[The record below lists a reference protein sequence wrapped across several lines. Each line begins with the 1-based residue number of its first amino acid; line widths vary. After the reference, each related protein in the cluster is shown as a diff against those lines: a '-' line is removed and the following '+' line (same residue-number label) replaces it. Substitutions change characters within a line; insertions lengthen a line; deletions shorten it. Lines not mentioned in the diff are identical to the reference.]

1 MAEIYKSR
9 TLPTVQRAFE
19 LYLQRYR
26 QGAAAYPQAL
36 IAERTFFDL
45 QANYISALENV
56 WVNALTLQGLLL
68 TDGLDLPAAPG
79 EIDNAVREI
88 NMPTVEAPGRRP

>member
-1 MAEIYKSR
+1 MYKSR
-9 TLPTVQRAFE
+9 TLPNAQRAYE

-45 QANYISALENV
+45 QASYISALKNV
-56 WVNALTLQGLLL
+56 WINALTLRGLLL
-68 TDGLDLPAAPG
+68 TDGLDVPAAPG

-88 NMPTVEAPGRRP
+88 NVPMVEAPGARP